1 MDTDDQELTFN
12 EKLLLT
18 DIGDLAEM
26 CKLKCGT
33 KYLSNLL
40 YMSLRFVKIK

>member
-1 MDTDDQELTFN
+1 MNIDDNELNFN

-33 KYLSNLL
+33 KYLSTLL
-40 YMSLRFVKIK
+40 YISLSFFEIK